1 MEAGVLFNHTRTPPG
16 GTLGLRA
23 VVFDYGMVLTG
34 PPDAEAH
41 AALVRITGLPVERF
55 ESIYWADRHSY
66 DEGKLTG
73 IAFWQK
79 FLREAGLPPDQKMVE
94 ELNLWDARMWTTE
107 NPAMLAWQV
116 ELKKCGLL
124 TGILSNMGDNVLDNM
139 KRTFDWLPRFDVL
152 VWSYQLL
159 MAKPDPAIY
168 RHLLKE
174 LGTRPEETLFLD
186 DRPVN
191 VEAALAMGM
200 KALEFSTVERLRDD
214 LIAQGLDAELP
225 LPA

>member
-1 MEAGVLFNHTRTPPG
+1 LA
-16 GTLGLRA
+16 LRA

-34 PPDAEAH
+34 PPEPEAH
-41 AALVRITGLPVERF
+41 DALVRITGLPVERF
-55 ESIYWADRHSY
+55 ESLYWADRHAY

-73 IAFWQK
+73 ITFWQK
-79 FLREAGLPPDQKMVE
+79 LLREAGLPPSQKMVE

-107 NPAMLAWQV
+107 NPAMLDWQLQ
-116 ELKKCGLL
+116 LKERGLR
-124 TGILSNMGDNVLDNM
+124 TAILSNMGDNVLDNM

-191 VEAALAMGM
+191 VEAARALGM
-200 KALEFSTVERLRDD
+200 KALEFTTVAQLRND
-214 LIAQGLDAELP
+214 LIAQGFDAELP